1 MCVIKTILAVTN
13 AFIIKAAVL
22 GWILEPG
29 FMSHYQFSPNKFGSL
44 IVANLITALSLL
56 FTTRELY

>member
-22 GWILEPG
+22 GWILEPVKLG
-29 FMSHYQFSPNKFGSL
+29 LCPIISFHQTNLDHLLWL
-44 IVANLITALSLL
+44 IL
-56 FTTRELY
+56 